1 MTKTDFQVLQ
11 RVCLYIILLNS
22 KEGIIPELC
31 KLCVVVQLFSLLV
44 TAACCDIFN
53 KQSSSASN

>member
-22 KEGIIPELC
+22 KGLIPELC
-31 KLCVVVQLFSLLV
+31 KFCIVGYV
-44 TAACCDIFN
+44 
-53 KQSSSASN
+53 